1 MDEQA
6 EQTVP
11 IGEDAPGPAPEG
23 RSLGGRRGGWLGKLG
38 FYLALLPL
46 VGVLFALLLQ
56 PG

>member
-1 MDEQA
+1 
-6 EQTVP
+6 
-11 IGEDAPGPAPEG
+11 
-23 RSLGGRRGGWLGKLG
+23 LGGRRGGWLGKLG